1 MSKKGALL
9 VAVMLAFGSFASG
22 CGSKPQ
28 ETAGD
33 GAGGAGASGAAGAAG
48 AGTEKKHDPVELV
61 FYSTSGDFDE
71 NGFNKTFGDK
81 IKEKFPYVTPKFI
94 ALTKDTAL
102 DKLITVG
109 QPIDILFNSIGQ
121 TSETLLNYK
130 METDISDLIK
140 QNNYDLSRL
149 EPVTVDIQRQ
159 TANGGI
165 YGLPVFTTTLALYYN
180 KDLFDKF
187 GVPYPKDGM
196 TWEDTYELARKMS
209 RTDGQV
215 QYKGLGISFSHTSL
229 LNQLSVPY
237 VDTKTNKATYTT
249 DSFKIVFET
258 LTKFY
263 DIQNNEVNKDTVS
276 YTKQIQSFDK
286 DQTTAMFLALSTLG
300 SVRFKEGLNWD
311 VVSYPVY
318 KDKPDVG
325 PQSYPTYFYINNAS
339 KHKDDAFSVIAY
351 LTSDEFQK
359 HLAMNGIFPVLKNRE
374 AMKVYGQDIPFMKNK
389 NTQSFLP
396 KQFAPAAPVSKY
408 QSIAFNNLNNAYNA
422 VLLKEKDVNTA
433 LREQEEKTNKD
444 IEAQMAK

>member
-1 MSKKGALL
+1 MSQKRALL
-9 VAVMLAFGSFASG
+9 AAAAALVFGAALAG

-28 ETAGD
+28 ETAG
-33 GAGGAGASGAAGAAG
+33 GNAAQPGGTKLDAKR
-48 AGTEKKHDPVELV
+48 EPVELV

-81 IKEKFPYVTPKFI
+81 IKAKFPHVTPKFI
-94 ALTKDTAL
+94 ALTKDTSL
-102 DKLITVG
+102 DKLITTG

-130 METDISDLIK
+130 MEYDISDLIK
-140 QNNYDLSRL
+140 KNGYDTSVL
-149 EPVTVDIQRQ
+149 EPVTLDIQKQ
-159 TANGGI
+159 IANGGI

-196 TWEDTYELARKMS
+196 TWEDTYELAKKMS
-209 RTDGQV
+209 RTDGSV
-215 QYKGLGISFSHTSL
+215 TYKGLGLSFSHTSL
-229 LNQLSVPY
+229 LNARSVPY
-237 VDTKTNKATYTT
+237 VDTKTNKAAFTNE
-249 DSFKIVFET
+249 SFKNVFET

-263 DIQNNEVNKDTVS
+263 EIQHNEVNKDTVG

-318 KDKPDVG
+318 KEQPNVG

-351 LTSDEFQK
+351 LTTDEFQT
-359 HLAMNGIFPVLKNRE
+359 HLAKNGIFPVLKSRE
-374 AMKVYGQDIPFMKNK
+374 AMKSYGADIPFMKNK

-408 QSIAFNNLNNAYNA
+408 QNIAFNNLNNAYNA

>member
-1 MSKKGALL
+1 MNRNYALLLAGAL
-9 VAVMLAFGSFASG
+9 VFGTVTAG
-22 CGSKPQ
+22 CGAKPQ
-28 ETAGD
+28 ETAD
-33 GAGGAGASGAAGAAG
+33 GKTGQAGGAQ
-48 AGTEKKHDPVELV
+48 TEKPRDPIELV

-81 IKEKFPYVTPKFI
+81 IKAKFPHVTPKFI

-102 DKLITVG
+102 DKLMTTG
-109 QPIDILFNSIGQ
+109 QTIDILFNSIGQ

-130 METDISDLIK
+130 MEYDISDMVK
-140 QNNYDLSRL
+140 KSNYDLSRL
-149 EPVTVDIQRQ
+149 EPVTLDIQRQ
-159 TANGGI
+159 IANGGI

-187 GVPYPKDGM
+187 GVAYPKDGM

-209 RTDGQV
+209 RTDGQL

-229 LNQLSVPY
+229 LNSKSLPY
-237 VDTKTNKATYTT
+237 VDVKTNKAAFST
-249 DSFKIVFET
+249 DGFKNVFET

-263 DIQNNEVNKDTVS
+263 EIQNNEVNKDTVS
-276 YTKQIQSFDK
+276 YTKQLQSFDK

-318 KDKPDVG
+318 KDQPNVG

-339 KHKDDAFSVIAY
+339 KLKDDAFSVISY
-351 LTSDEFQK
+351 LTTDEFQQ
-359 HLAMNGIFPVLKNRE
+359 HLATNGIFPILKNRD
-374 AMKVYGQDIPFMKNK
+374 AMKSYGSDIPFMKNK

-444 IEAQMAK
+444 IEAQLAK

>member
-1 MSKKGALL
+1 MNKKNAVL
-9 VAVMLAFGSFASG
+9 VAVMLAGAVATG

-28 ETAGD
+28 QN
-33 GAGGAGASGAAGAAG
+33 AGGDSAGAAPGTG
-48 AGTEKKHDPVELV
+48 AVQAEKKRDPVELV

-71 NGFNKTFGDK
+71 SGFVKTFGDK
-81 IKEKFPYVTPKFI
+81 IKEKFPHVTPKFI

-102 DKLITVG
+102 EKLITVG

-130 METDISDLIK
+130 MEADISDLIK
-140 QNNYDLSRL
+140 KNNYDLSRL
-149 EPVTVDIQRQ
+149 EPVTVDIQKQ
-159 TANGGI
+159 IANGGI

-187 GVPYPKDGM
+187 GVAYPKDGM

-209 RTDGQV
+209 RMDGSV
-215 QYKGLGISFSHTSL
+215 QYKGLSVSFSHTSL
-229 LNQLSVPY
+229 LNSKSVPY
-237 VDTKTNKATYTT
+237 VDVKTNKAAFAN
-249 DSFKIVFET
+249 DSFKNVFET
-258 LTKFY
+258 LTNIY
-263 DIQNNEVNKDTVS
+263 NIQNNGVTKDTVS

-300 SVRFKEGLNWD
+300 AVRFKEGLNWD
-311 VVSYPVY
+311 VVSYPVD
-318 KDKPDVG
+318 KDQPNVG

-339 KHKDDAFSVIAY
+339 KNKDAAFEVISY
-351 LTSDEFQK
+351 LTTDEFQK
-359 HLAMNGIFPVLKNRE
+359 HLAMNGMFPVLKNRD
-374 AMKVYGQDIPFMKNK
+374 AMKAYGQELPFMKNK

-444 IEAQMAK
+444 IEAQLAK